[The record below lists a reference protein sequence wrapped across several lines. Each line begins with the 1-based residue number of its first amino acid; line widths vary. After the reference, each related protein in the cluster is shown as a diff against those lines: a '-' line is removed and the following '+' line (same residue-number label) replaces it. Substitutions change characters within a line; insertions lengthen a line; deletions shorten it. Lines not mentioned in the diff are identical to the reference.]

1 LAQISTMKFSKI
13 NLVSISAFIFVLAA
27 CSRDSDITNS
37 VPVANAGPSQ
47 IVSLPVS
54 HITLTGT
61 GVDSDGQIVAYLWSQ
76 VAGPGSTVITNPG
89 FSTTTVSG
97 FVAGNYIFQLMVTDN
112 SGATGVDTVSIKVN
126 PDPQITVTF
135 QPANNPTDMSVAIV
149 NGINQ
154 TNHSS
159 LDIPIVA
166 WTTGGNPVF
175 IRSLLKFDWGA
186 IPQNATIVSANLYLY
201 SYPPPTPNGN
211 FTDPNFGTGNGMI
224 LQRAATDWSP
234 TTLTWANQPAG
245 VSTNQVLIPHTASSV
260 LDLNIDVT
268 SLVSTMVASNA
279 NYGFLIKL
287 QNEQIYNSRIFAS
300 SYYTANAAKRPKLV
314 IVYR

>member
-1 LAQISTMKFSKI
+1 MKFSTV
-13 NLVSISAFIFVLAA
+13 NLISLSALILILTA
-27 CSRDSDITNS
+27 CSRDTDITNV

-47 IVSLPVS
+47 NVTLPFS
-54 HITLTGT
+54 SITLIGT
-61 GVDSDGQIVAYLWSQ
+61 GSEQAGQVVAYLWSQ

-89 FSTTTVSG
+89 SPSTTVSG

-112 SGATGVDTVSIKVN
+112 VGATGVDTVSIKVN
-126 PDPQITVTF
+126 PDPQITLTL
-135 QPANNPTDMSVAIV
+135 QPTNNPTDMSVAIV
-149 NGINQ
+149 NGVNQ
-154 TNHSS
+154 TGHSG
-159 LDIPIVA
+159 LDIPIEA
-166 WTTGGNPVF
+166 WTTGGNPVI

-201 SYPPPTPNGN
+201 SYPPPAVNGN
-211 FTDPNFGTGNGMI
+211 FTDPNFGTANGMV

-234 TTLTWANQPAG
+234 ATLTWANQPAG
-245 VSTNQVLIPHTASSV
+245 VATNQILIPHTTSSI

-268 SLVSTMVASNA
+268 SLVSTMVSTNA

-287 QNEQIYNSRIFAS
+287 QNETIYNSRIFAS
-300 SYYTANAAKRPKLV
+300 SYYTANAAKHPKLV

>member
-1 LAQISTMKFSKI
+1 MTYSRL
-13 NLVSISAFIFVLAA
+13 NLIGFAAFIVVLGS
-27 CSRDSDITNS
+27 CSQDPDITNS

-47 IVSLPVS
+47 T
-54 HITLTGT
+54 ITLPFNNITLSGT
-61 GVDSDGQIVAYLWSQ
+61 GADQDGQVVAYLWSQ
-76 VAGPGSTVITNPG
+76 VAGPGSTVIANPG
-89 FSTTTVSG
+89 FATTTVSG

-112 SGATGVDTVSIKVN
+112 IGATGVDTISIRVN
-126 PDPQITVTF
+126 PDPQITVTL

-154 TNHSS
+154 TGHSGY
-159 LDIPIVA
+159 DIPIEA

-186 IPQNATIVSANLYLY
+186 IPQTATIVSANLYLY

-211 FTDPNFGTGNGMI
+211 FNDPNFGATNALT
-224 LQRAATDWSP
+224 LQRASADWSP
-234 TTLTWANQPAG
+234 STLTWSNQPAG
-245 VSTNQVLIPHTASSV
+245 ASQGQILIPHTTSSI
-260 LDLNIDVT
+260 LDINVDVT
-268 SLVSTMVASNA
+268 GLVSTMVANNA

-287 QNEQIYNSRIFAS
+287 QSEAAYNCRIFAS
-300 SYYTANAAKRPKLV
+300 SYYTGSAAKRPKLV